1 VIFADRAVIRRAG
14 HGFLEPS
21 LPTPN
26 TLTASTRGLASV
38 LVLGPTKPFPRV
50 GAPALIAHF
59 GGPTEAVTIVG
70 VEDDGRRVVVSS
82 GDGRHHEFTLRRATA
97 AFVLAGEQ
105 HAPRL
110 RLAG

>member
-1 VIFADRAVIRRAG
+1 M
-14 HGFLEPS
+14 
-21 LPTPN
+21 
-26 TLTASTRGLASV
+26 
-38 LVLGPTKPFPRV
+38 LGPTKPVPRV
-50 GAPALIAHF
+50 GAPAVIAHF

-70 VEDDGRRVVVSS
+70 VEDDGRRVVVSA
-82 GDGRHHEFTLRRATA
+82 GDGRRQEFTLRRATA